1 MPVAGERLT
10 HMEKLMMRTI
20 LAAGALALAI
30 GGAGVTAAPVRADDW
45 SKTYQVNGR
54 ADVHVSTDDGD
65 VFVTGGD
72 QKQIDVHVITQGYKI
87 ASSEVR
93 IEESQNGNQ
102 VTVSVKLPHLNWS
115 LWGGRHKSIRV
126 EVHVPRDLDLEVQTS
141 DGSVTAQD
149 LSGRIQFSTGDGNVT
164 ASAIRGQ
171 IRLHTGDGH
180 IEGTNFDGALEADT
194 GDGNLRISGR
204 FDSLELKTG
213 DGNVTA
219 SAIRGQIRLHTGDG
233 HIEGTNFDGALE
245 ADTGDGN
252 LRISGR
258 FDSLELKTGDG
269 NIDGQVGSGSKVAK
283 AWRIHSGDGHI
294 DLRIPADLA
303 ADVDAKTG
311 DGSITV
317 NIPLT
322 INGSLSHSS
331 VHGKL
336 NGGGQTLSISSGDG
350 SIRLEKL

>member
-213 DGNVTA
+213 DGN
-219 SAIRGQIRLHTGDG
+219 
-233 HIEGTNFDGALE
+233 
-245 ADTGDGN
+245 
-252 LRISGR
+252 
-258 FDSLELKTGDG
+258 
-269 NIDGQVGSGSKVAK
+269 IDGQVGSGSKVAK

-294 DLRIPADLA
+294 DLRIPSDLA

>member
-93 IEESQNGNQ
+93 IEESQNGDQ

-149 LSGRIQFSTGDGNVT
+149 LSGRIQFS
-164 ASAIRGQ
+164 
-171 IRLHTGDGH
+171 
-180 IEGTNFDGALEADT
+180 
-194 GDGNLRISGR
+194 
-204 FDSLELKTG
+204 TG

>member
-213 DGNVTA
+213 DGN
-219 SAIRGQIRLHTGDG
+219 
-233 HIEGTNFDGALE
+233 
-245 ADTGDGN
+245 
-252 LRISGR
+252 
-258 FDSLELKTGDG
+258 
-269 NIDGQVGSGSKVAK
+269 IDGQVGSGSKVAK

>member
-93 IEESQNGNQ
+93 IEESQNGDQ

-213 DGNVTA
+213 DGN
-219 SAIRGQIRLHTGDG
+219 
-233 HIEGTNFDGALE
+233 
-245 ADTGDGN
+245 
-252 LRISGR
+252 
-258 FDSLELKTGDG
+258 
-269 NIDGQVGSGSKVAK
+269 IDGQVGSGSKVAK

-294 DLRIPADLA
+294 DLRIPSDLA

>member
-1 MPVAGERLT
+1 
-10 HMEKLMMRTI
+10 MMRTI

-93 IEESQNGNQ
+93 IEESQNGDQ

-213 DGNVTA
+213 DGN
-219 SAIRGQIRLHTGDG
+219 
-233 HIEGTNFDGALE
+233 
-245 ADTGDGN
+245 
-252 LRISGR
+252 
-258 FDSLELKTGDG
+258 
-269 NIDGQVGSGSKVAK
+269 IDGQVGSGSKVAK

-294 DLRIPADLA
+294 DLRIPSDLA